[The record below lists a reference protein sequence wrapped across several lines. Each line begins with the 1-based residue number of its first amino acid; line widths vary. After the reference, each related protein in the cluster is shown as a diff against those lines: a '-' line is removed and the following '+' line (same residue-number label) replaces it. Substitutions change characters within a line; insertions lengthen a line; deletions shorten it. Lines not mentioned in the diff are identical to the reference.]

1 MITRRLALTAAAA
14 AAASPAMAQA
24 YPDQAIRLIIPFPPG
39 GPADL
44 IARLIG
50 ARMGEKLGRPMV
62 VESRSGAGGTIGV
75 DAAAKARPDGY
86 TLVLASTGV
95 MVILPHLMPTMPYDP
110 LRDLAPIGLVLAV
123 PQVLAIAPGLP
134 ANTVGEL
141 VALARARPGTLAYGS
156 AGTGSS
162 LHLAGELFRLRAG
175 IDITHVPYRGAAPA
189 VTDLLA
195 GRIQMLLA
203 DVPILLP
210 QVRGGTLRALAVT
223 GRERSDVLPDLPTMA
238 EAGLPGV
245 VSETWYGLLGPAG
258 IPPDR
263 MATLQAAL
271 AAALREPETRQALVA
286 QGGRIADMD
295 AAGFAAFIRADHA
308 KWGEIV
314 RTAGIRME

>member
-1 MITRRLALTAAAA
+1 MITRRLALAAAAA

-50 ARMGEKLGRPMV
+50 ARMGEKLGRPIV

-86 TLVLASTGV
+86 TLVLASTGA

-110 LRDLAPIGLVLAV
+110 LRDLTPIGLVLAV

-271 AAALREPETRQALVA
+271 AATLREPETRQALAA

>member
-1 MITRRLALTAAAA
+1 MITRRLALAAAA
-14 AAASPAMAQA
+14 VAAASPAMAQA
-24 YPDQAIRLIIPFPPG
+24 YPDQPIRLIIPFAPG

-86 TLVLASTGV
+86 TLVLASTGA
-95 MVILPHLMPTMPYDP
+95 MAILPHMMPSMPYDP
-110 LRDLAPIGLVLAV
+110 LRDLTPIGLVLAV

-134 ANTVGEL
+134 VNNVAEL
-141 VALARARPGTLAYGS
+141 VALAKARPGTLAYGS

-238 EAGLPGV
+238 EAGVAGV

-258 IPPDR
+258 IPADR
-263 MATLQAAL
+263 VAILQTAL
-271 AAALREPETRQALVA
+271 AATLREPATREALAA

-295 AAGFAAFIRADHA
+295 AAGFAAFIRADHTQ
-308 KWGEIV
+308 WGEIV

>member
-86 TLVLASTGV
+86 TLVLASTGA

-271 AAALREPETRQALVA
+271 AAALREPETRQALAA

>member
-1 MITRRLALTAAAA
+1 MIARRHLL
-14 AAASPAMAQA
+14 AASALLATPALAQT
-24 YPDQAIRLIIPFPPG
+24 YPDQAIRLIIPFAPG

-50 ARMGEKLGRPMV
+50 ARMGERLGRPMV

-86 TLVLASTGV
+86 TLVLASTGA
-95 MVILPHLMPTMPYDP
+95 MVILPHLMTTMPYDP

-123 PQVLAIAPGLP
+123 PQIFAIAPGLT
-134 ANTVGEL
+134 ANSVADV
-141 VALARARPGTLAYGS
+141 VALAKARPGTLAFGS

-195 GRIQMLLA
+195 GRIQLLLA

-223 GRERSDVLPDLPTMA
+223 GRERSDVLPELPTMA
-238 EAGLPGV
+238 EAGVPGV
-245 VSETWYGLLGPAG
+245 ISETWYGLLGPAG
-258 IPPDR
+258 IPADR
-263 MATLQAAL
+263 IATLQGAL
-271 AAALREPETRQALVA
+271 AATLLAGQLLFGIALLLAPPEQPHGGSIEAQPLTDLALH
-286 QGGRIADMD
+286 IA
-295 AAGFAAFIRADHA
+295 AIGFT
-308 KWGEIV
+308 E
-314 RTAGIRME
+314 

>member
-1 MITRRLALTAAAA
+1 MITRRHLLASSAVLAT
-14 AAASPAMAQA
+14 PAFAQA
-24 YPDQAIRLIIPFPPG
+24 YPDQPIRLVIPFAPG

-50 ARMGEKLGRPMV
+50 ARMGDRLGRPMV

-86 TLVLASTGV
+86 TLVLASTGA

-110 LRDLAPIGLVLAV
+110 LRDLTPIGLVLAV
-123 PQVLAIAPGLP
+123 PQVFAIAPGL
-134 ANTVGEL
+134 AASSVAEV
-141 VALARARPGTLAYGS
+141 VALAKARPGTLAFGS

-162 LHLAGELFRLRAG
+162 LHLAGALFALRAG

-195 GRIQMLLA
+195 GRIQLLLA

-223 GRERSDVLPDLPTMA
+223 GRERSEVLPDLPTMA
-238 EAGLPGV
+238 EAGITGV

-258 IPPDR
+258 IPADR
-263 MATLQAAL
+263 IATLQAAL
-271 AAALREPETRQALVA
+271 AATLRDPETRRTLAE
-286 QGGRIADMD
+286 QGGRIADIEG
-295 AAGFAAFIRADHA
+295 AAFAAFIRAEHA
-308 KWGEIV
+308 QWGEVI